1 VDQKSSAKAQQP
13 KDGLTRDKLVAAAPE
28 DRQGMIEAFLVEQI
42 ARVLRCSPSKIDVHQ
57 PLTRL
62 GIDSLM
68 AVELKNRVEV
78 DLELTV
84 PVTALLQGPSLSQL
98 SARLV
103 SQLPVPAMAAT
114 ATVDAVSL
122 ADYVTLSSLV
132 EQGTAAELLS
142 KVETLSDEAVDSLL
156 KNMVI
161 VGALANDQE
170 ELEEMGG

>member
-1 VDQKSSAKAQQP
+1 
-13 KDGLTRDKLVAAAPE
+13 
-28 DRQGMIEAFLVEQI
+28 VEQI

-114 ATVDAVSL
+114 VDAVSL
-122 ADYVTLSSLV
+122 PEYVTLSSLV

-142 KVETLSDEAVDSLL
+142 KVATLSDEAVDSLL

-161 VGALANDQE
+161 VGAVANDQE
-170 ELEEMGG
+170 EPEEMGA